1 MVKFVSSESQSKF
14 FLDPTIRRLRR
25 LRLNLELNL
34 ELDLQDLVLIS
45 TSVTK
50 KSLALIS
57 LSLRK
62 ISDLRFE
69 RKFYLAFYQVR
80 PEHQAHDC
88 F

>member
-14 FLDPTIRRLRR
+14 FLDPTIRR

-50 KSLALIS
+50 KVWL
-57 LSLRK
+57 
-62 ISDLRFE
+62 
-69 RKFYLAFYQVR
+69 
-80 PEHQAHDC
+80 
-88 F
+88 

>member
-69 RKFYLAFYQVR
+69 R
-80 PEHQAHDC
+80 
-88 F
+88 

>member
-14 FLDPTIRRLRR
+14 FLDPTIRR

-69 RKFYLAFYQVR
+69 R
-80 PEHQAHDC
+80 
-88 F
+88 